1 MPTKTD
7 PVVQNTCSSQYSPL
21 GILLLSKDEAAEH
34 VLFMYPFNP
43 DLNFEGFFNFLC
55 CVMRFE

>member
-1 MPTKTD
+1 MPTRTD
-7 PVVQNTCSSQYSPL
+7 TVVQNTCSSQYSPL

-43 DLNFEGFFNFLC
+43 DLNFEGFLI
-55 CVMRFE
+55 